1 MKKYKFSIIIA
12 AFNPGEKII
21 SCLKSIEN
29 SIKFFNRKFN
39 IVYEILVV
47 NDGGKEINLNFNHKL
62 KNLKQLKLKNNRGV
76 GYARQHGAKKS
87 KYSNLFFIDSDLVIK
102 NNTLYVLFKEFVSL
116 KNVGS
121 VGPIQDLKN
130 LNKDFSSDF
139 VCAKSCYG
147 YESVKKY
154 IEFSAIRSECCLID
168 KSFLNSVGGWGFF
181 PNAGG
186 EEFDL
191 GHKIIEN
198 GRINYLTKKTSYST
212 YWDNIFTRCKNV
224 FLRTSNY
231 LPIFLSR
238 KKFETSGSFAT
249 LQQASS
255 ALFTLLIIISLL
267 FYSYLIEPSKIIF
280 FLFVFNLIIEFNFL
294 KFTWKYFSRYKILF
308 YIFGIFLINISIILG
323 SFLGIFNI
331 IKSNFII
338 KKK

>member
-1 MKKYKFSIIIA
+1 MKKFKFSIIIA
-12 AFNPGEKII
+12 AFNPGEKIN
-21 SCLKSIEN
+21 SCLKSIEK
-29 SIKFFNRKFN
+29 SINFFNKKYS

-47 NDGGKEINLNFNHKL
+47 NDGGGEINLNFNHRL
-62 KNLKQLKLKNNRGV
+62 KNIKQLKLKKNRGV
-76 GYARQHGAKKS
+76 GFARQYGAKMS

-121 VGPIQDLKN
+121 IGPIQNLKN
-130 LNKDFSSDF
+130 FNKDFTSDF

-154 IEFSAIRSECCLID
+154 LEFSAIRSECCLID

-198 GRINYLTKKTSYST
+198 GRINYLTKNTSYST
-212 YWDNIFTRCKNV
+212 YWDNLFTRCKNV
-224 FLRTSNY
+224 ILRTSNY

-249 LQQASS
+249 LQQACS

-267 FYSYLIEPSKIIF
+267 FHNYLAEPKKIIF
-280 FLFVFNLIIEFNFL
+280 LLFVLNITIEFNFL
-294 KFTWKYFSRYKILF
+294 KFTWKYFSRYKILL
-308 YIFGIFLINISIILG
+308 YIFGIFLINLSIILG
-323 SFLGIFNI
+323 FFLGIFNI
-331 IKSNFII
+331 VKSNFII